1 VSNNAGSIAPP
12 LWPHI
17 TGGSVF
23 FVARGGRLAVS
34 LHASSAAALDQASYA
49 LVAVVTASALE
60 FAVQA
65 AFFASIV
72 LYRSLVDDL
81 SCSSFASFPWWPVPF
96 PFSLLDFGRLRA
108 VKRVFRPAARF
119 LSAGAKCA

>member
-1 VSNNAGSIAPP
+1 VSNNSGRIAPP
-12 LWPHI
+12 WWPHI

-23 FVARGGRLAVS
+23 FVAGGGRLAVS
-34 LHASSAAALDQASYA
+34 LHSSSAAALDQASYA
-49 LVAVVTASALE
+49 LVAVFTASALE

-72 LYRSLVDDL
+72 LYRSLVDAL
-81 SCSSFASFPWWPVPF
+81 SCSSFASSPWLPVPF

-108 VKRVFRPAARF
+108 VKRVFRSAARF
-119 LSAGAKCA
+119 LSARAKRA